1 VVEYAI
7 THLKWDI
14 RCAGKKRRTCRR
26 SMMQQHFEWH
36 AGDIDDVLLW
46 GVRPLFYLVGMVVM
60 DNEIMQCSC

>member
-1 VVEYAI
+1 
-7 THLKWDI
+7 
-14 RCAGKKRRTCRR
+14 
-26 SMMQQHFEWH
+26 MMQQHFEWQ